1 VAGAEANPY
10 LVLAAVLAGI
20 HHGLQAAI
28 DPGEPVP
35 RDADLS
41 EDETTLPARVDK
53 AIELFAG
60 SDTLA
65 GYFGEEFSRI
75 YSAIRQGESNAYH
88 AEVPDLDY
96 AWYLRAL

>member
-1 VAGAEANPY
+1 MVEFIGTRTLCKHYVVTSDAKF
-10 LVLAAVLAGI
+10 
-20 HHGLQAAI
+20 
-28 DPGEPVP
+28 
-35 RDADLS
+35 ADLS
-41 EDETTLPARVDK
+41 EDDTTLPARVDK

-75 YSAIRQGESNAYH
+75 YTAIRQGESNAYH

>member
-1 VAGAEANPY
+1 MAGAEANPY

-20 HHGLQAAI
+20 HYGLQSAI

-53 AIELFAG
+53 AIELFDG
-60 SDTLA
+60 SEILP
-65 GYFGEEFSRI
+65 GYFGEEFVRSI
-75 YSAIRQGESNAYH
+75 PPSGQGESNAYH